1 MQIGII
7 AEGASELR
15 ILKHIIGRYLGTEHD
30 INEIQPKTDVGGVQ
44 IIPGGWDRVIKTF
57 ESLDLVKNALIE
69 NDYIL
74 IQIDTDY
81 AQTHPF
87 SVNIMDDNG
96 QCYSEKILHDRIT
109 DRILNNIPN
118 LSKEEQDRI
127 LLAICNN
134 EIECWLLPIYY
145 NDKHRCKTSNCI
157 QLLNNKLV
165 QNKIRPITD
174 KNCTKARM
182 TYNAVL
188 QNLRKSKDIENVSQY
203 SFGFQFLVNQ
213 LKKIKDISTPLY

>member
-96 QCYSEKILHDRIT
+96 QCCSEKILHDRIT

-134 EIECWLLPIYY
+134 
-145 NDKHRCKTSNCI
+145 
-157 QLLNNKLV
+157 
-165 QNKIRPITD
+165 
-174 KNCTKARM
+174 
-182 TYNAVL
+182 
-188 QNLRKSKDIENVSQY
+188 
-203 SFGFQFLVNQ
+203 
-213 LKKIKDISTPLY
+213 